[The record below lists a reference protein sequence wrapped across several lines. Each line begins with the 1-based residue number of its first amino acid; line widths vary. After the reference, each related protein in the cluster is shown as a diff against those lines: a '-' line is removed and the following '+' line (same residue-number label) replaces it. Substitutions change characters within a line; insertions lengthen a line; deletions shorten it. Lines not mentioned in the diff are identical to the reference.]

1 MQVAGSTWPPGATT
15 PRLSEGDAKPEATA
29 MTRPKPKDFDPQ
41 AIPHY
46 NAEGR
51 LGELD
56 PDEPEERQSSAEVG
70 TEAEVEPGA
79 GGRTLRDDRRRGIRH
94 AGGDSPEPGTRRLEP
109 RKDSTPR

>member
-1 MQVAGSTWPPGATT
+1 
-15 PRLSEGDAKPEATA
+15 

-56 PDEPEERQSSAEVG
+56 PDEPEERQSSAQTEAG
-70 TEAEVEPGA
+70 TEPEPGA
-79 GGRTLRDDRRRGIRH
+79 GGRTPRDDRRHGARPSGS
-94 AGGDSPEPGTRRLEP
+94 DSPEPPARRLEP
-109 RKDSTPR
+109 RKGTTTR